1 MTKNL
6 IYAMMTLFLIAQAN
20 SVTCQIYNEDLGCLV
35 EKAGEPCLPN
45 TLSSAVP
52 FLRITPDA
60 RAGGMGDAGIA
71 TSADPNALH
80 FNASKLAFAEN
91 KFGLSATYTPW
102 LKDLGLNDV
111 YLAYLSGYSKLDN
124 NQSLG
129 FGLRFFSLGEIAFTS
144 SGGNPIGTG
153 SPMELE
159 LAMAYARK
167 LSSNLSAAMTGKYIR
182 SSLAS
187 GVAINSNSI
196 VQAGN
201 GFATDLSLM
210 YRKPIRPGTDITVGM
225 AITNL
230 GTKINYDN
238 DIERDFLPANLGLG
252 IAYISTFEE
261 YHKFTFT
268 ADINK
273 LLVPTPIPYQ
283 DSENYDKN
291 NNGIADFTERAV
303 LPGAVLSFNDASGG
317 IAEELAE
324 IYYSFGVEYWYDNQ
338 FAVRTGYFHES
349 PRKGD
354 RQFITFGIGAKYN
367 VFGMNIS
374 YLVSTNERRGTLD
387 NTVRFSMMF
396 DLGNQQKT

>member
-6 IYAMMTLFLIAQAN
+6 IYVVITFLFVGQSIPGV
-20 SVTCQIYNEDLGCLV
+20 SQIYDQAKGCLV
-35 EKAGEPCLPN
+35 EQIGEPCLPN

-71 TSADPNALH
+71 TSTDPNALH

-91 KFGLSATYTPW
+91 KLSLSATYTPW
-102 LKDLGLNDV
+102 LRELGLNDV

-129 FGLRFFSLGEIAFTS
+129 FGFRFFSLGEVGFTS
-144 SGGNPIGTG
+144 SAGNPIGTG
-153 SPMELE
+153 RPMELE
-159 LAMAYARK
+159 MSMAYARK
-167 LSSNLSAAMTGKYIR
+167 LATNFSAAITGKYIR

-187 GVAINSNSI
+187 GVAITSNTVI
-196 VQAGN
+196 EAGN
-201 GFATDLSLM
+201 AYAADLSLL
-210 YRKPIRPGTDITVGM
+210 YRLPINRGTDFTLGL
-225 AITNL
+225 AISNL
-230 GTKINYDN
+230 GSKINYRNEADR
-238 DIERDFLPANLGLG
+238 EFLPANIG
-252 IAYISTFEE
+252 IGAAYMTLFEE

-273 LLVPTPIPYQ
+273 LLIPTPIPFE
-283 DSENYDKN
+283 DSANYDRN

-303 LPGAVLSFNDASGG
+303 IPGAVLSFNDASGG
-317 IAEELAE
+317 ISEELAE
-324 IYYSFGVEYWYDNQ
+324 IYYSVGAEYWYDNQ
-338 FAVRTGYFHES
+338 FAIRTGYFHES

-367 VFGMNIS
+367 VFGIDIS
-374 YLVSTNERRGTLD
+374 YLVSTNERRGPLD
-387 NTVRFSMMF
+387 NTLRFTMLF
-396 DLGNQQKT
+396 DFANQQKG